1 MVISLL
7 LLPQKADFNNTE
19 SAKDKIDKISV
30 FPNPYFG
37 GNDLER
43 SLGERIIRFTG
54 LPKEVTIRI
63 YTLAGVF
70 VRRIDKSDLSQYIDW
85 DLKNETGSLVA
96 SGIYIAHLE
105 MPGIGTKILKIAVV
119 VGKEFLNRE

>member
-1 MVISLL
+1 MIDGDQFTAS
-7 LLPQKADFNNTE
+7 PQKADFNNTE

-43 SLGERIIRFTG
+43 SMGERIVRFTG

-63 YTLAGVF
+63 YT
-70 VRRIDKSDLSQYIDW
+70 
-85 DLKNETGSLVA
+85 
-96 SGIYIAHLE
+96 SGRCVC
-105 MPGIGTKILKIAVV
+105 KKD
-119 VGKEFLNRE
+119 